1 MLFSLF
7 SNPISFV
14 FYLVGLFIAITVHEF
29 AHAWMADKLGD
40 PTPRLDGRV
49 TLNPKAHI
57 DPWGLVVLLF
67 FGFGWGRPVQY
78 DPYNLKEPRRD
89 SAYIALAGPVS
100 NIILA
105 SILSVLIYLFN
116 LIEFPFLSI
125 ISLIVFPP
133 LIMLNLTL
141 AIFNLLPVHPLDGF
155 SIVEGFL
162 PRDQAADWSQLR
174 RYGMIFLLLLIIPI
188 GSQSMV
194 SMIMRPIM
202 QFVVPLF
209 IPSFGSGGIV

>member
-7 SNPISFV
+7 SNPISFI

-78 DPYNLKEPRRD
+78 DPYNLKDPRRD

-105 SILSVLIYLFN
+105 SILSALIYLFN
-116 LIEFPFLSI
+116 LINFPFLSI

-174 RYGMIFLLLLIIPI
+174 RYGMIFLLLLIIPV

-209 IPSFGSGGIV
+209 IPSFGGGGIV

>member
-14 FYLVGLFIAITVHEF
+14 FYLIGLFIAITIHEF
-29 AHAWMADKLGD
+29 AHAWMADRLGD

-78 DPYNLKEPRRD
+78 DPYNLKDPRRD

-100 NIILA
+100 NILLA
-105 SILSVLIYLFN
+105 SLLSFLIYLFN
-116 LIEFPFLSI
+116 LIDFSILSI
-125 ISLIVFPP
+125 ISQIVFPP

-209 IPSFGSGGIV
+209 IPSFGGGGVV

>member
-7 SNPISFV
+7 SNPISFI

-78 DPYNLKEPRRD
+78 DPYNLKDPRRD

-105 SILSVLIYLFN
+105 SILSALIYLFN
-116 LIEFPFLSI
+116 LIDFPFLSI

-194 SMIMRPIM
+194 SMIMRPII
-202 QFVVPLF
+202 QFVMPLF
-209 IPSFGSGGIV
+209 IPSFGGGGIV

>member
-14 FYLVGLFIAITVHEF
+14 FYLAGLFIAITVHEF

-78 DPYNLKEPRRD
+78 DPYNLKDPRRD

-100 NIILA
+100 NILLA
-105 SILSVLIYLFN
+105 SLLSFLIYLFN
-116 LIEFPFLSI
+116 LIDFSILSI
-125 ISLIVFPP
+125 ISQIVFPP

-174 RYGMIFLLLLIIPI
+174 RYGIIFLLLLIIPI

-209 IPSFGSGGIV
+209 IPSFGGGGVV